1 MTQSGN
7 WNAPCGSLGRA
18 VTEDHP
24 RKGGIII
31 VESTTGI
38 TGGDAVLPTNDWL
51 GNGEMQAPTLVIP
64 AAGRGSRLADVCRGR
79 AKCLLPVY
87 GRPVLLHAMETG
99 MQAPVGLIVI
109 IVGQQGHQVRRV
121 IGSHYKG
128 VEVRYITQ
136 PEPLGLA
143 HAVSLAEPL
152 IDDAMIVVNG
162 DEVYQDSRHR
172 LAWSVFQD
180 RRPEAV
186 VGYIRTDDARRIS
199 IGYGLEIGSDKQVIR
214 LAEKP
219 SRPWNDLLGV
229 GSWIVRHSWFDQF
242 RRTKPDASRKER
254 DFVTVIQRMIDSFGL
269 VLGVDLGGTF
279 FNINTSTD
287 YFQMLAALRP
297 SSNDMAIG
305 IAAQ

>member
-1 MTQSGN
+1 
-7 WNAPCGSLGRA
+7 
-18 VTEDHP
+18 
-24 RKGGIII
+24 
-31 VESTTGI
+31 
-38 TGGDAVLPTNDWL
+38 
-51 GNGEMQAPTLVIP
+51 
-64 AAGRGSRLADVCRGR
+64 
-79 AKCLLPVY
+79 
-87 GRPVLLHAMETG
+87 
-99 MQAPVGLIVI
+99 
-109 IVGQQGHQVRRV
+109 
-121 IGSHYKG
+121 
-128 VEVRYITQ
+128 
-136 PEPLGLA
+136 
-143 HAVSLAEPL
+143 
-152 IDDAMIVVNG
+152 
-162 DEVYQDSRHR
+162 
-172 LAWSVFQD
+172 
-180 RRPEAV
+180 